1 MTLSA
6 KTTSFTLHPLSSNP
20 QPPTPFETVLRCV
33 QFPDEAA
40 TGRPRL
46 QRSLNFPSGH
56 VSRISKSH
64 LIEISNEPRSPSPV
78 PRLPIPSPITDTP
91 RAHPRVASLHLQEA
105 RIKEKKEKSGWEVN
119 WEFIRRESG
128 KWRVCLDCTQR
139 PDLAVLVVNVRMLGC
154 GLVFASEN

>member
-6 KTTSFTLHPLSSNP
+6 KTTSFTLHPLCSNP

-64 LIEISNEPRSPSPV
+64 LIEISNEPRSPSPI
-78 PRLPIPSPITDTP
+78 PRLPIPCPITDTP

-105 RIKEKKEKSGWEVN
+105 RIKEKK
-119 WEFIRRESG
+119 RRKAGG
-128 KWRVCLDCTQR
+128 KWIGNLFEEKAGNGESVWI
-139 PDLAVLVVNVRMLGC
+139 VRSDRIWR
-154 GLVFASEN
+154 F

>member
-6 KTTSFTLHPLSSNP
+6 KTTSFTLHPFSSNP
-20 QPPTPFETVLRCV
+20 QPPTPFKTVLRCV

-40 TGRPRL
+40 TGRPWL

-78 PRLPIPSPITDTP
+78 PRLLIPFPITDPSRTP
-91 RAHPRVASLHLQEA
+91 PGRVLAFARSENKRKTGEKRVGSELGIYSKRKRGMASL
-105 RIKEKKEKSGWEVN
+105 
-119 WEFIRRESG
+119 
-128 KWRVCLDCTQR
+128 
-139 PDLAVLVVNVRMLGC
+139 C
-154 GLVFASEN
+154 GLNAATGFGGFSGECKDVGLWAGLC

>member
-6 KTTSFTLHPLSSNP
+6 KTTSFTLHPLCCNP

-64 LIEISNEPRSPSPV
+64 LIEISNEPRSPSPI
-78 PRLPIPSPITDTP
+78 PRLPIPCPITDTP

-105 RIKEKKEKSGWEVN
+105 RIKEKK
-119 WEFIRRESG
+119 RRKAGG
-128 KWRVCLDCTQR
+128 KWIGNLFEEKAGNGESVWI
-139 PDLAVLVVNVRMLGC
+139 VRSDRIWR
-154 GLVFASEN
+154 F

>member
-6 KTTSFTLHPLSSNP
+6 KTTSFTLHPLCSNP
-20 QPPTPFETVLRCV
+20 QLPTPFETVLRCV

-64 LIEISNEPRSPSPV
+64 LIEISNEPRSPSPI
-78 PRLPIPSPITDTP
+78 PRLPIPCPITDTP

-105 RIKEKKEKSGWEVN
+105 RIKEKKGEKRVGSELGIYSKRKRGMASLSGLYAATGFGGFN
-119 WEFIRRESG
+119 G
-128 KWRVCLDCTQR
+128 KCKDV
-139 PDLAVLVVNVRMLGC
+139 
-154 GLVFASEN
+154 GLWAGLC